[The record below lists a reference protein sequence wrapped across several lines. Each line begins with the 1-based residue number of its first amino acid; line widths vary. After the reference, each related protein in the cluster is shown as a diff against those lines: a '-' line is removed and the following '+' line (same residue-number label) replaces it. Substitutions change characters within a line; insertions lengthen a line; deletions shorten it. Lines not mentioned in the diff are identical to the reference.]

1 MNILKNKNF
10 TLFII
15 ILINA
20 CFLNLYS
27 NKNSI
32 SLKEKNQEKKD
43 SSIVSI
49 IENNISTI
57 ISTANENVKIEK
69 KEIKKNLDKKLEKP
83 YLLKTIIC
91 DYLVEYEVIDELLKS
106 FALERLKF
114 IDQGGPL
121 FYFEKA
127 PHFQRF
133 EHSIG
138 VMALIKKFNGSLME
152 QIVGLLHDV
161 SHTVF
166 SHLAENLFNNDDHEK
181 GYQDKIHLIFLEK
194 SGTFKILEKYGIELK
209 DLDPDCGKYNML
221 EKALPEMCADRIE
234 YNLHTGI
241 LYNIISKNDL
251 DLILNDLKYENNKW
265 FFTTP
270 DIAKKFATLSLY
282 FTKEVWAS
290 DWNSIFYKFF
300 VEALKRA
307 IDLKCLNFDIIHYG
321 KDIDVIN
328 ILKNQNDAYIQYIFD
343 CCEDIKK
350 TYKISNEKDY
360 DFFIQNKF
368 RGIDPSIKIKDNF
381 KFLTQID
388 ENFKEIYEN
397 VKKDCKNGFYI
408 KLIKPI
414 YLK

>member
-1 MNILKNKNF
+1 M
-10 TLFII
+10 
-15 ILINA
+15 
-20 CFLNLYS
+20 
-27 NKNSI
+27 
-32 SLKEKNQEKKD
+32 
-43 SSIVSI
+43 
-49 IENNISTI
+49 
-57 ISTANENVKIEK
+57 
-69 KEIKKNLDKKLEKP
+69 
-83 YLLKTIIC
+83 
-91 DYLVEYEVIDELLKS
+91 
-106 FALERLKF
+106 ERLKF

-127 PHFQRF
+127 PNFQRF
-133 EHSIG
+133 EHSIA

-152 QIVGLLHDV
+152 QIVCLLHDV

-234 YNLHTGI
+234 YNLHTGV

-282 FTKEVWAS
+282 FTKEIWAS

-350 TYKISNEKDY
+350 TYKISDEKDY

-381 KFLTQID
+381 KFLTEID
-388 ENFKEIYEN
+388 ENYKEIYEN